1 MAEAVGGRYD
11 VVVIGAGPAGLSA
24 ALNLARARRSV
35 LLLDSNRPRNAAT
48 LHSHGFLTRDG
59 VSPLELR
66 RLGREE
72 VESYEAAEVHNALVT
87 SVERSGGEFLVSARG
102 VRGAA
107 NRAVVATAVVVAA
120 GLSEKLPR
128 LPSLRAY
135 YGTAVHS
142 CMECD
147 GYEKAGEPLALIGET
162 SDLAERAMLLS
173 QWSTDL
179 IVFTNGIGVVS
190 DADESLLGS
199 IGIRVERRPVADL
212 AGERALMTGVLL
224 EDGDVIPR
232 TGAFVRPIWVPVLEY
247 LDAAGPETDRDG
259 FLRVDAGGR
268 TSVPGLYAAGEVTA
282 PGPQQLIVAAGSGA
296 QVASAVNR
304 DLVRAR
310 LGEAAPE
317 SEAHAIHE
325 AGVDLSGVRP

>member
-1 MAEAVGGRYD
+1 MGEAVGGRYD

-24 ALNLARARRSV
+24 GLNLVRARRSV
-35 LLLDSNRPRNAAT
+35 LLLDANRPRNAAT
-48 LHSHGFLTRDG
+48 LHSHGFITRDG
-59 VSPLELR
+59 ISPLELR

-72 VESYEAAEVHNALVT
+72 LEHYEGAEVHNGLVT
-87 SVERSGGEFLVSARG
+87 SVERSGGEFVVSSRG
-102 VRGAA
+102 VRGSAD
-107 NRAVVATAVVVAA
+107 RCVIATAVVIA
-120 GLSEKLPR
+120 GGLAEKLPA

-162 SDLAERAMLLS
+162 DDLAERAMLLS

-179 IVFTNGIGVVS
+179 IVFTNGVGLVS

-199 IGIRVERRPVADL
+199 IGVRVDRRPVADL
-212 AGERALMTGVLL
+212 TGERATLTGVALA
-224 EDGDVIPR
+224 DGDVIPR
-232 TGAFVRPIWVPVLEY
+232 TGAFVRPIWVPALDY
-247 LDAAGPETDRDG
+247 LDAAGPERDADG
-259 FLRVDAGGR
+259 FLRVDPGGR
-268 TSVPGLYAAGEVTA
+268 TTVPGLYAAGEVTA

-296 QVASAVNR
+296 QVASSVNR

-317 SEAHAIHE
+317 AEHLAIH
-325 AGVDLSGVRP
+325 GPDLSSVRP

>member
-1 MAEAVGGRYD
+1 MGGRYD

-24 ALNLARARRSV
+24 ALNLVRARRSV
-35 LLLDSNRPRNAAT
+35 LLLDSSRPRNAAT

-59 VSPLELR
+59 ISPLELR

-72 VESYEAAEVHNALVT
+72 FERYEAAEVGMALVT
-87 SVERSGGEFLVSARG
+87 GVERSGGEFVVSARG
-102 VRGAA
+102 VRGSAD
-107 NRAVVATAVVVAA
+107 RSVVATAVVVAA
-120 GLSEKLPR
+120 GLSERLPA

-147 GYEKAGEPLALIGET
+147 GYEKAGEALALIGET
-162 SDLAERAMLLS
+162 DDLAERAMLLS

-179 IVFTNGIGVVS
+179 VVFTNGTGVVS

-199 IGIRVERRPVADL
+199 IGVRVERRPVADL
-212 AGERALMTGVLL
+212 VGELAEMTGVALS
-224 EDGDVIPR
+224 DGDVVPR
-232 TGAFVRPIWVPVLEY
+232 TGAFVRPVWVPVLDF
-247 LDAAGPETDRDG
+247 LDAAGPARDAEG

-268 TSVPGLYAAGEVTA
+268 TSVPGLYGAGEVTA

-317 SEAHAIHE
+317 SEIFAIH
-325 AGVDLSGVRP
+325 GPDLGSVRP